1 MFALVKFVIALL
13 VMFKLIPK
21 SQLVSKHD
29 TLLLEDEMNS
39 LSRINVRQAED
50 LTKIRK
56 DFKDAEKKFQD
67 VFLAEQE
74 AQRNLK
80 NLESRNKKLHQEKEE
95 ALAAEDVATQQYLA
109 LQTDVEA
116 ATELSTKLKEALS
129 KWMS

>member
-1 MFALVKFVIALL
+1 MFALVKFVIAIL
-13 VMFKLIPK
+13 VMFKLLPK
-21 SQLVSKHD
+21 SKLVSKHD

>member
-80 NLESRNKKLHQEKEE
+80 NLESRNKKLHEEKEE
-95 ALAAEDVATQQYLA
+95 AVAAEDVANQQYLA
-109 LQTDVEA
+109 LQAEVEA
-116 ATELSTKLKEALS
+116 ATELSNKLKEALT